1 MNKLFG
7 FGLAFAIILGFASCK
22 PKQSAYKS
30 VYEAA
35 KARELEQDDAEEV
48 VSKPVY
54 PTYNASEATVR
65 TERIEAVD
73 KADASGLKDYS
84 VVVATLS
91 VKPNA
96 DALKKK
102 LESEGHRIILAK
114 NEQGMFRVI
123 IGSYNSKAEAAAKR
137 EEVREEYQSKG
148 NTLYLKRTYNIPFD
162 DLWLL
167 YNR

>member
-1 MNKLFG
+1 MNKLLG
-7 FGLAFAIILGFASCK
+7 FGMAFALILGFASCK
-22 PKQSAYKS
+22 PKQSAYQS

-35 KARELEQDDAEEV
+35 KARELEGNTTEE

-54 PTYNASEATVR
+54 PTYNASDEAVR
-65 TERIEAVD
+65 TEKIEAVD

-137 EEVREEYQSKG
+137 EQVNAEYQAKG